1 MVWRRRGCY
10 LCAPSPRSLRTTV
23 PQRSVHSHVCLT
35 APLTSEPRATALTR
49 SLSASMGWECPFGSS
64 AALPH
69 LGCSTMS
76 RRTRLHLT
84 CKSRAS
90 GADSMIK
97 TILLVM
103 AFVFLPSVAFAQT
116 AMDPGEGTD
125 LYRVNREVEAMTRD
139 GRWRRLLDEANGVR
153 QAVTPAVPFPQPSI
167 HTPVRPRALAELRP
181 ACQDESRKLFKGP
194 RRMDPD
200 LYKRVVERRQLY
212 VRSCIDSGPQD
223 VELTGSSTST
233 TIPLPPRRPVAR
245 L

>member
-1 MVWRRRGCY
+1 M
-10 LCAPSPRSLRTTV
+10 APSRLLSLRSVTTV
-23 PQRSVHSHVCLT
+23 TADDCPAKVCSLPCLSYCPAHVG
-35 APLTSEPRATALTR
+35 
-49 SLSASMGWECPFGSS
+49 SASDGVDKIAVRLNRVGMPFGSS

-76 RRTRLHLT
+76 RRTGLHLT

-116 AMDPGEGTD
+116 ATDPGEGTD

-139 GRWRRLLDEANGVR
+139 GRWQRLLDEANGVR
-153 QAVTPAVPFPQPSI
+153 QAVTPAVPFPQSST
-167 HTPVRPRALAELRP
+167 HTPVRPRALAELRL